1 MKIDYEIKN
10 EKIIFNKEGV
20 YFSVPVEQ
28 IDEFLRIVNV
38 ARTQY
43 LRNETREET
52 EAFYGLAVSS
62 RPVINYLEE
71 AAKKLTDKQKRD
83 LALVSGRAALE
94 NYNE

>member
-10 EKIIFNKEGV
+10 GKIIFNKEGV

-43 LRNETREET
+43 IRNETREET
-52 EAFYGLAVSS
+52 EAYFAASEIRAEYGVF
-62 RPVINYLEE
+62 
-71 AAKKLTDKQKRD
+71 
-83 LALVSGRAALE
+83 
-94 NYNE
+94 